1 VHQKTDSA
9 TNTKSAAFDRQPPA
23 IRTELDQQR
32 RFRIEQL
39 QELTADA
46 AEAIATADDPRLQ
59 VTRVLKLAAESALA
73 DIEGALRRLEQG
85 TYGRCE
91 RCAEPIPWERLEV
104 LPMTGL
110 CTSCQWMA
118 EADHGGHRR
127 SPSPSGGQIQG
138 RPIP

>member
-1 VHQKTDSA
+1 VHQKTDAA
-9 TNTKSAAFDRQPPA
+9 TNTRAAVPIRRPSA
-23 IRTELDQQR
+23 IRVELDQQR

-73 DIEGALRRLEQG
+73 EIEGALRRLEQG
-85 TYGRCE
+85 TYGTCE
-91 RCAEPIPWERLEV
+91 RCSQPIPWERLEV

-110 CTSCQWMA
+110 CTLCQWMA
-118 EADHGGHRR
+118 ESDGATAPR
-127 SPSPSGGQIQG
+127 SRTSARDRI
-138 RPIP
+138 R